1 MDQREQL
8 ELQVLRVTEVLLD
21 HLGPQDLLV
30 NFHYF
35 LLISCSKE
43 MLQLD
48 QREKPEEMPSMKE
61 PDLKRT
67 VMLTSSQFTQT
78 FTT

>member
-1 MDQREQL
+1 VDQREQL
-8 ELQVLRVTEVLLD
+8 ELQVLRVIEVLLE
-21 HLGPQDLLV
+21 LLDLQVPLV
-30 NFHYF
+30 NFLYY

-78 FTT
+78 SIT